1 MPRAAAPSLTTKQL
15 QQAFGVAHMTVYN
28 WRQGTA
34 TKDALPFTLENPD
47 AVKPRVRFPLAKIK
61 AWAKRNGVPFAVE
74 PEKILAKADDR
85 DGKPGPKP
93 RKRVKH

>member
-1 MPRAAAPSLTTKQL
+1 MSKAATLTTKQL

-34 TKDALPFTLENPD
+34 TKDALPFEVSDPK
-47 AVKPRVRFPLAKIK
+47 AVKPRISYKVSVVK
-61 AWAKRNGVPFAVE
+61 AWAKRNGVDFAVA
-74 PEKILAKADDR
+74 PEKILASTGAR

-93 RKRVKH
+93 RKRVEH